1 MTNQTHDIP
10 EFDIHPE
17 ISEACYQAFRA
28 ITSDGRREDSDAIVR
43 AVIVASTFHADP
55 VLWEFEQRHPETQQ
69 WETVQQRERLPPGSQ
84 VRNERAL
91 IYRHAVAAIEPV
103 HAVVGYVDEPSLE
116 AFQSGQGRSRALR
129 LYLYAESES
138 VQMPVRL
145 ALLPP
150 DKPVGTNLEDRC
162 RQLEAQLAQARQ
174 HTAAL
179 SKALVDSTTWMRDC
193 VKDVLHPVAHL
204 ATSLGAVAEGLGGAS
219 VDVIRNAD
227 LVLADAT
234 AQ

>member
-17 ISEACYQAFRA
+17 ISEAGYQAYRA
-28 ITSDGRREDSDAIVR
+28 IAADGRREDSDAIVR

-55 VLWEFEQRHPETQQ
+55 VLWEFEQRHPETRQ
-69 WETVQQRERLPPGSQ
+69 WETVRQPERLPPGCQ

-103 HAVVGYVDEPSLE
+103 HAVVGYVNEAALE
-116 AFQSGQGRSRALR
+116 AFQSGRGSSRGLS
-129 LYLYAESES
+129 LYAESES

-145 ALLPP
+145 VLLPP
-150 DKPVGTNLEDRC
+150 DKPAVPDLEERC

-174 HTAAL
+174 HNAAL
-179 SKALVDSTTWMRDC
+179 SQALVDSTTWVRGC

-204 ATSLGAVAEGLGGAS
+204 ATSLGAIAEGLGGAS
-219 VDVIRNAD
+219 VAIIRNAD
-227 LVLADAT
+227 QVLADAT